1 MLAGT
6 AKQAVSKAVS
16 KVTPSQATQKVKQ
29 APQKAKQ
36 IPQKAKQVP
45 QKARQVGKQV
55 GRAAQQ
61 AAPAGFK
68 GALRDQ
74 DTLANLGAG
83 ALVGLAVLIA
93 ASVTSGSKSSYACHP
108 LLFCVLQCCS
118 RPVCNALTTCC
129 KIFRGCACS
138 LNITMSAGD

>member
-1 MLAGT
+1 M
-6 AKQAVSKAVS
+6 SKA
-16 KVTPSQATQKVKQ
+16 TPSQATQKVKQ
-29 APQKAKQ
+29 VPQKAKQ

-61 AAPAGFK
+61 VAPAGFK
-68 GALRDQ
+68 GALKDQ

-93 ASVTSGSKSSYACHP
+93 ASVTSGSESGGICQPSF
-108 LLFCVLQCCS
+108 FCTRFVQ
-118 RPVCNALTTCC
+118 
-129 KIFRGCACS
+129 
-138 LNITMSAGD
+138 

>member
-1 MLAGT
+1 MLSGT
-6 AKQAVSKAVS
+6 AKQALSKAVS
-16 KVTPSQATQKVKQ
+16 KATPNQATQKVKQ
-29 APQKAKQ
+29 LPQKAKQ

-61 AAPAGFK
+61 AAPEGFK
-68 GALRDQ
+68 GALKDQ

-93 ASVTSGSKSSYACHP
+93 ASVTSGSESSCGCPSLFLMHP
-108 LLFCVLQCCS
+108 
-118 RPVCNALTTCC
+118 
-129 KIFRGCACS
+129 
-138 LNITMSAGD
+138 